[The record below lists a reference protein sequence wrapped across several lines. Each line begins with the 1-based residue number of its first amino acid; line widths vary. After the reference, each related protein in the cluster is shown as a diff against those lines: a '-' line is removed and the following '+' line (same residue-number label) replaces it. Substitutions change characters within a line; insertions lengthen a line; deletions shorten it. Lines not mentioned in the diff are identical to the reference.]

1 MAMNTTKTFKS
12 LVASLQ
18 HGASAKT
25 VFGDPI
31 SADGRTLIPVAK
43 VGCGWGGG
51 LHPKQAD
58 ADGQETAEPR
68 LGFGAGL
75 GAKPLGVFEVTQD
88 GTRFIPIGLG
98 KKILGALAVGLIVGL
113 ILGRRR

>member
-1 MAMNTTKTFKS
+1 MKTTKTLKS
-12 LVASLQ
+12 LVGCLQ

-31 SADGRTLIPVAK
+31 TAEGRTLIPVAK

-51 LHPKQAD
+51 LHPSQAD
-58 ADGQETAEPR
+58 PAKHEKAEPR

-75 GAKPLGVFEVTQD
+75 GAKPLGVFEVSPE
-88 GTRFIPIGLG
+88 GTKFISLGIGR
-98 KKILGALAVGLIVGL
+98 KIFGALAAGLIVGL

>member
-1 MAMNTTKTFKS
+1 MKS
-12 LVASLQ
+12 LVGCLQ

-31 SADGRTLIPVAK
+31 SVEGRTLIPVAK
-43 VGCGWGGG
+43 VGYGWGGG

-58 ADGQETAEPR
+58 LTKQKTAEPR

-75 GAKPLGVFEVTQD
+75 GVKPLGVFEVSQE
-88 GTRFIPIGLG
+88 GTKFIPIGIG
-98 KKILGALAVGLIVGL
+98 KKILAVLAAGLIVGL